1 MASTF
6 SARRSPSGPPRRP
19 FRLASWLIFF
29 VLIGVGLLYAGIVLH
44 SIWSPVST
52 DKSARMVLVTIPARS
67 SARQIGEILAR
78 KKLVRRAMGFVLAA
92 KWAGVGGKMKAG
104 RYELSPYMTP
114 REIAMKMAFGLTA
127 NDYITIPE
135 GFTVGQIAHRLA
147 ERHMADEAKFLALA
161 RTQGRSFTAAGFR
174 PPGDNLEGYL
184 FPDTYRIPKGTP
196 EREIVAQ
203 MLHDFDQHVLTA
215 PNKALIAGHPGGLAA
230 AVNLASLVERE
241 AETDG
246 DRPLIAA
253 ALSNRLARGMRLQCD
268 ATVQYALPQH
278 KTRLLYADLRVDSP
292 YNTYKYAGLPPTPI
306 CSPGLPSIEAALKP
320 APVNYLFYVAKPDG
334 SHIFS
339 ATLAEHDHA
348 VAQMRA
354 LRQKN

>member
-6 SARRSPSGPPRRP
+6 SARRPPSRPPRRA
-19 FRLASWLIFF
+19 FRTAAWLIFF
-29 VLIGVGLLYAGIVLH
+29 ALIGAGVLYAGIVLN
-44 SIWSPVST
+44 SVWSPVST
-52 DKSARMVLVTIPARS
+52 DKSARMVLVAIPPRS

-78 KKLVRRAMGFVLAA
+78 KKLVRKATGFVLAA

-127 NDYITIPE
+127 QDYITIPE
-135 GFTVGQIAHRLA
+135 GFTVAQIARRLA
-147 ERHMADEAKFLALA
+147 EHHMADEAKFLALA
-161 RTQGRSFTAAGFR
+161 RTKGRSFRSVGFQ
-174 PPGDNLEGYL
+174 PPNDNLEGYL
-184 FPDTYRIPKGTP
+184 FPDTYRISKGTT
-196 EREIVAQ
+196 ESEIITQ
-203 MLHDFDQHVLTA
+203 MLRDFDQHVLTGA
-215 PNKALIAGHPGGLAA
+215 DKALIAQYPGGLAA

-241 AETDG
+241 AETDA

-253 ALSNRLARGMRLQCD
+253 TLSNRLKRGMRLQCD

-278 KTRLLYADLRVDSP
+278 KTRLLYSDLRVDSP

-306 CSPGLPSIEAALKP
+306 CNPGLPSIEAALKP
-320 APVNYLFYVAKPDG
+320 ASVDYLFYVAKPDG

-354 LRQKN
+354 LRQRN